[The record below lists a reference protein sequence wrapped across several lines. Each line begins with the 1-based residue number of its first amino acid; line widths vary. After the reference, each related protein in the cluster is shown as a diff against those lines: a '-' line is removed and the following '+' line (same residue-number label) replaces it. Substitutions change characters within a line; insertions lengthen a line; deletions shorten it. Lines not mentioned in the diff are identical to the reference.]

1 MRVGFLQLNFRVG
14 DLAGNA
20 ARIRRAIESAPAPAD
35 VWLAPEL
42 ALTGYDAED
51 LLLNPHF
58 IAAARD
64 ELERLARAL
73 PPQTPVVVGA
83 PLAAN
88 GVLYNAAAVL
98 RGGAIETAHRKI
110 ALPNNSVFN
119 ENRYFA
125 AADRP
130 TTFDVDGARVGL
142 LVCEDLWR
150 EEPLAAARA
159 LAPAALLVLNGSPYH
174 LGRREKRLQ
183 AAARA
188 GREIGG
194 PVAYCNLVGGQD
206 DFVFDG
212 ASFVVDG
219 GGVLRAQLAA
229 FREDVA
235 VCDLTAA
242 GDVASYPDDLEG
254 IRAALVLAIA
264 DFAAKTGFQK
274 ITLGL
279 SGGVD
284 SALVAALAAEALGG
298 ENVVAAM
305 MPSRYTAA
313 ASIEDA
319 RRLAQNL
326 GLEYL
331 EIPIDGIVAT
341 IGGAVEPFV
350 RPRENDTTFENIQAR
365 ARAVLLMALANNRN
379 LLPLAT
385 GNKSELACGYATLY
399 GDMAGG
405 FAPLMDVS
413 KTRVWEIAKSLNRER
428 EMIPARII
436 ERAPSAE
443 LRPDQ
448 VDQDSLPPY
457 ALIDEVVRAL
467 LEDHESPER
476 IGRRLGSPRE
486 VMRVFDL
493 LAASEYKRRQYA
505 PGPRVCERS
514 FGRDWRMPVANRY
527 RRG

>member
-1 MRVGFLQLNFRVG
+1 MRRRFCARNWRRFERMFRF
-14 DLAGNA
+14 
-20 ARIRRAIESAPAPAD
+20 AI
-35 VWLAPEL
+35 
-42 ALTGYDAED
+42 
-51 LLLNPHF
+51 
-58 IAAARD
+58 
-64 ELERLARAL
+64 
-73 PPQTPVVVGA
+73 
-83 PLAAN
+83 
-88 GVLYNAAAVL
+88 
-98 RGGAIETAHRKI
+98 
-110 ALPNNSVFN
+110 
-119 ENRYFA
+119 
-125 AADRP
+125 
-130 TTFDVDGARVGL
+130 
-142 LVCEDLWR
+142 
-150 EEPLAAARA
+150 
-159 LAPAALLVLNGSPYH
+159 
-174 LGRREKRLQ
+174 
-183 AAARA
+183 
-188 GREIGG
+188 
-194 PVAYCNLVGGQD
+194 
-206 DFVFDG
+206 
-212 ASFVVDG
+212 DG
-219 GGVLRAQLAA
+219 GGRCRFV
-229 FREDVA
+229 
-235 VCDLTAA
+235 
-242 GDVASYPDDLEG
+242 SDDLEG

-264 DFAAKTGFQK
+264 DFAAKTGFRK

-350 RPRENDTTFENIQAR
+350 RRAKRHDFRKYSSAR
-365 ARAVLLMALANNRN
+365 ARRFADGARQQPQLAAARDRQQ
-379 LLPLAT
+379 
-385 GNKSELACGYATLY
+385 SELACGYATLY

-413 KTRVWEIAKSLNRER
+413 KTRVWEIAKLLNRER
-428 EMIPARII
+428 EMIPPRII

-476 IGRRLGSPRE
+476 IGRRLEARARSCAFRFAGGERIQKAAIRARPA
-486 VMRVFDL
+486 RVRAQFRTR
-493 LAASEYKRRQYA
+493 LAHARRQPLSSWLIQIENA
-505 PGPRVCERS
+505 PIRTRIRISHARARGAVGGRCRAAVCDSFARR
-514 FGRDWRMPVANRY
+514 FGRRQTAFARALIRARARQIPSKARLSAWWKHTPRTI
-527 RRG
+527 RR